1 MRRHLAAAVLALSLL
16 SSAHALAAG
25 GRKVQDFQET
35 EMTDEQR
42 EDADNRARHRVS
54 KWQEEQ
60 KLPEESHFPW
70 MFFGLAA
77 AIIAVATP
85 FAWGAYK
92 RTSQELKE
100 ADAFGAQAPAPRR
113 TRTKD

>member
-1 MRRHLAAAVLALSLL
+1 MRRPLAAAVLALSLL
-16 SSAHALAAG
+16 SSAHALASG

-42 EDADNRARHRVS
+42 EDADSRARHRVS
-54 KWQEEQ
+54 RWQEEQ
-60 KLPEESHFPW
+60 KIPEESHFPW

-77 AIIAVATP
+77 AILAVAAP

-92 RTSQELKE
+92 RTSDELKE
-100 ADAFGAQAPAPRR
+100 ADAFGAPTPRR